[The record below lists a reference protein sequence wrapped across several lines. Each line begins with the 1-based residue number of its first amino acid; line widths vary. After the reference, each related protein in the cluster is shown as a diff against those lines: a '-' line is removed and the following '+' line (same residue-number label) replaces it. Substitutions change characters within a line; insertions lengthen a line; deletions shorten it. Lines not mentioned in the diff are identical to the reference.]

1 MTDQLCDQSRP
12 TPAPPAASS
21 PELTPATLGI
31 LIELGY
37 GCAKD
42 RADWGA
48 PGTNDRHGT
57 RYYAELISR
66 QLGPLVNPHPDAA
79 RERDRLLQI
88 ARHAIEAVE
97 ALDARQANGVN

>member
-1 MTDQLCDQSRP
+1 MIDQSHEKNP
-12 TPAPPAASS
+12 QVPAPAVAT
-21 PELTPATLGI
+21 ELTPATLGI
-31 LIELGY
+31 LIEVGY

-42 RADWGA
+42 RSDWGA
-48 PGTNDRHGT
+48 PGANDRHGT

-66 QLGPLVNPHPDAA
+66 QLAPLVSPRVGEV

-97 ALDARQANGVN
+97 ALDARQTGGVN

>member
-1 MTDQLCDQSRP
+1 MIDLSHHQPHDV
-12 TPAPPAASS
+12 PAAAAA

-31 LIELGY
+31 LIEVGY

-42 RADWGA
+42 RADWGV
-48 PGTNDRHGT
+48 PGANDRHGT

-66 QLGPLVNPHPDAA
+66 QLAPLVSPPAGDA
-79 RERDRLLQI
+79 RQRDRFLQI

-97 ALDARQANGVN
+97 ALDARQAGGVN

>member
-1 MTDQLCDQSRP
+1 MTDQQRDQSQP
-12 TPAPPAASS
+12 TPAAA
-21 PELTPATLGI
+21 PGPDLTPATLGI

-48 PGTNDRHGT
+48 PGANDRHGT

-66 QLGPLVNPHPDAA
+66 QLAPLINPQTGDA

-97 ALDARQANGVN
+97 AYDSRQASAVN